1 MRWALALQ
9 EFDVSFKYKEG
20 KRNTAADCLS
30 RVGLHLPQ
38 PINRVGYTR
47 VCAVLPLY
55 ITDLLLHCFALC
67 CLLCFWE
74 LALTSCMRC
83 V

>member
-30 RVGLHLPQ
+30 RVGP
-38 PINRVGYTR
+38 RVPSQQSRLYPRLCR
-47 VCAVLPLY
+47 VEVVY
-55 ITDLLLHCFALC
+55 N
-67 CLLCFWE
+67 
-74 LALTSCMRC
+74 
-83 V
+83 